1 MKPHEH
7 AELIKAWADGA
18 EIEYFDGTRS
28 EWRDCTDNSPIWHKG
43 TSYRIKPA
51 SITLKIPRPVLVNLE
66 RDLYIS
72 FRFES
77 VEDAEKARDAIKEL
91 MK

>member
-1 MKPHEH
+1 MKPHKH

-18 EIEYFDGTRS
+18 EIEFYS
-28 EWRDCTDNSPIWHKG
+28 EAFEEWQNPGKSPEW
-43 TSYRIKPA
+43 SEDYQYRIKPA
-51 SITLKIPRPVLVNLE
+51 TITVTIPKPVLVALQS
-66 RDLYIS
+66 DWYIS

-77 VEDAEKARDAIKEL
+77 IQDAEKARDAIKEL

>member
-1 MKPHEH
+1 MKPHKH

-18 EIEYFDGTRS
+18 EIQQRVDGEEWHGFDGR
-28 EWRDCTDNSPIWHKG
+28 WTDRNNWEF
-43 TSYRIKPA
+43 RLKPA
-51 SITLKIPRPVLVNLE
+51 TITVTIPKPVLVALQS
-66 RDLYIS
+66 DVSIA